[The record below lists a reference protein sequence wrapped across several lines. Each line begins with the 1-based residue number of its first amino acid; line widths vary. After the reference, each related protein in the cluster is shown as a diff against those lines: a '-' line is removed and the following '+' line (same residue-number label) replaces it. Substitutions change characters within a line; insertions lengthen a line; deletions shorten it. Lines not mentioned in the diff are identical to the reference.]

1 MIYSFSV
8 STYFSGGDSD
18 SSNEGNEGLKDEA
31 PNSMTD
37 NSLNTIQS
45 QGGGYQ
51 NFNANIPNFA
61 QRGPLAVIN
70 EIEDRKNRKKKP
82 IVPTNIKKK
91 PK

>member
-1 MIYSFSV
+1 MNY
-8 STYFSGGDSD
+8 SGGDSD
-18 SSNEGNEGLKDEA
+18 SSNEGNEGLKDETS
-31 PNSMTD
+31 NSMTD

-45 QGGGYQ
+45 QGGYQ
-51 NFNANIPNFA
+51 NYNSNIQNFA

-82 IVPTNIKKK
+82 IVPVPIKKK